1 MVSIHYYNSPI
12 GILEYQI
19 ENNQLISLKKTEEII
34 YSSSKDSLFSMPVN
48 DELEKYF
55 HKELKR
61 FSFEINPQGTV
72 FQKKVWAELIKIPYG
87 ECLSYEDIAEK
98 LGNKNLC
105 RAVGQACRKNPVL
118 IVIPCHRVI
127 GKNNTLTGF
136 AAGLECKK
144 YLIDF
149 EKNNCLNTD

>member
-1 MVSIHYYNSPI
+1 MVNIHYYDSPI
-12 GILEYQI
+12 GILEYRT
-19 ENNQLISLKKTEEII
+19 ENNQLISLKKTEEKL
-34 YSSSKDSLFSMPVN
+34 YSSSKENLFSMRVN
-48 DELEKYF
+48 DELKKYF

-61 FSFEINPQGTV
+61 FSLEINPQGTI
-72 FQKKVWAELIKIPYG
+72 FQKRVWSELIKIPYG

-144 YLIDF
+144 YLIDL
-149 EKNNCLNTD
+149 EKDNRLITD